1 MSDDHVTMF
10 ADDARIEAL
19 SVYTD
24 SLDELAEIFT
34 EASAG
39 DGALLDRRPAD
50 DAWSV
55 AEVLHH
61 VADSELA
68 MSVDLRRI
76 LGEDT
81 PTLLDWDE
89 KSYAAAMLYDV
100 RPAAD
105 ALAVILATRNLNVR
119 LLASLSPEQWVR
131 TAVDPNDGEVD
142 VSAWVFSAA
151 AHLKAHT
158 LQARR
163 AIIGMI

>member
-19 SVYTD
+19 SAYTD
-24 SLDELAEIFT
+24 SLDELAEIFA

-39 DGALLDRRPAD
+39 DGALLDRRPAE

-55 AEVLHH
+55 AEVIHH
-61 VADSELA
+61 VADAELSSA
-68 MSVDLRRI
+68 VDLRRI
-76 LGEDT
+76 LGEDV
-81 PTLLDWDE
+81 PALLDWDE
-89 KSYAAAMLYDV
+89 QDYAAAMLYDV

-119 LLASLSPEQWVR
+119 LLASLSPQQWSR
-131 TAVDPNDGEVD
+131 RAIDPNDGEID
-142 VSAWVFSAA
+142 VTGWVMSSA
-151 AHLKAHT
+151 AHLKAHV

-163 AIIGMI
+163 SLIGMI

>member
-1 MSDDHVTMF
+1 MSDDHIQMF

-24 SLDELAEIFT
+24 SLDELAQIFT
-34 EASAG
+34 EASVG
-39 DGALLDRRPAD
+39 DGALLDRRPAE

-76 LGEDT
+76 LGENQ

-89 KSYAAAMLYDV
+89 TAYAEAMLYDV

-119 LLASLSPEQWVR
+119 LLASLSPEQWAR
-131 TAVDPNDGEVD
+131 TATDPNDGQVD
-142 VSAWVFSAA
+142 VSAWVFSSA
-151 AHLKAHT
+151 AHLKAHV

-163 AIIGMI
+163 SLIGMI

>member
-19 SVYTD
+19 SIYTD

-34 EASAG
+34 EASVG

-81 PTLLDWDE
+81 PTLQDWDE
-89 KSYAAAMLYDV
+89 KSYAAAMHK
-100 RPAAD
+100 
-105 ALAVILATRNLNVR
+105 
-119 LLASLSPEQWVR
+119 
-131 TAVDPNDGEVD
+131 
-142 VSAWVFSAA
+142 VS
-151 AHLKAHT
+151 
-158 LQARR
+158 
-163 AIIGMI
+163 